1 MSCRYDS
8 LHPPWVAEDQSDSTA
23 AGYQLSWQ
31 LVEIVSGSFR
41 VQILGTWA
49 CCLTCPGQAWQP
61 DLPCSFFKLPRSSRL
76 LLPALQFVGDHL
88 GMADVRLY
96 IRDVLREYA
105 ALQVFDDNLWTR
117 VQPSWNAVQ
126 YSGDLL
132 LQQFAYPYRY
142 DFEVVRAAYP
152 WLHSGN
158 ATSLSWILD
167 EMLDGTAAAPGAAP
181 LEQSSAAS
189 NSSNPPTSSS

>member
-1 MSCRYDS
+1 
-8 LHPPWVAEDQSDSTA
+8 
-23 AGYQLSWQ
+23 
-31 LVEIVSGSFR
+31 
-41 VQILGTWA
+41 
-49 CCLTCPGQAWQP
+49 
-61 DLPCSFFKLPRSSRL
+61 
-76 LLPALQFVGDHL
+76 
-88 GMADVRLY
+88 MADVRLY

-105 ALQVFDDNLWTR
+105 ALQVFDDNLWTQ

-132 LQQFAYPYRY
+132 LQQFAYPYKY

-167 EMLDGTAAAPGAAP
+167 EMLNGTAAGPVAAP
-181 LEQSSAAS
+181 LELQSFATS
-189 NSSNPPTSSS
+189 NSTEPPTSS